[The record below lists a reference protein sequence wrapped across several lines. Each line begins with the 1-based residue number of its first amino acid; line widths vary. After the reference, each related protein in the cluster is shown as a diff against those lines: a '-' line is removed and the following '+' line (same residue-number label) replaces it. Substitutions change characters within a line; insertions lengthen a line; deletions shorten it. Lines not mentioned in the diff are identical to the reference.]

1 MQRTFGSLIAKIKHP
16 SSHHVAKIKHPSSH
30 QHGCLWPLTVGA
42 QPRPID
48 FACDSAPRLSSD
60 IQTVFL
66 FFASQSHHK
75 YKKKIRRSK
84 IQRNFPPFFL
94 LHKLHKPMPSPCPLS
109 PTTHPP
115 IPAEHFKLI
124 CRRRISLKCVKHPR
138 PIHDC
143 DAVGGALD

>member
-1 MQRTFGSLIAKIKHP
+1 MQRTFGSLI
-16 SSHHVAKIKHPSSH
+16 AKIKHPSSH

-115 IPAEHFKLI
+115 IPAERFKLI
-124 CRRRISLKCVKHPR
+124 CRRRRRISLKCVKYHP
-138 PIHDC
+138 PIPRQRRQTNTPK
-143 DAVGGALD
+143 AY

>member
-94 LHKLHKPMPSPCPLS
+94 LHKPHKP
-109 PTTHPP
+109 PTPRPHFTHPSTHSLNPP
-115 IPAEHFKLI
+115 IYPSTHSFN
-124 CRRRISLKCVKHPR
+124 HPFNLSMLS
-138 PIHDC
+138 
-143 DAVGGALD
+143 G